1 MKTSLDISDHLF
13 QQVKRLAHSSNVTVR
28 ALVEEGLRR
37 VLEDRETRPA
47 VKPKLLVFKGDGLTD
62 EFVGASWSKVRDEIY
77 R

>member
-13 QQVKRLAHSSNVTVR
+13 QQIKRQARASNTTVR

-37 VLEDRETRPA
+37 VLEDRQTRPA
-47 VKPKLLVFKGDGLTD
+47 VKPKLLVFKGDGFTD
-62 EFVGASWSKVRDEIY
+62 EFVGGSWDKIRDEIY